1 MDDALSIVLLVAAFY
16 AGKLVLRLISH
27 RSVLVPQI
35 SFLEAE
41 VARISGQADDEY
53 LSAIS
58 PGNGSPDS
66 SISSADYR
74 PERFA
79 SRCS

>member
-1 MDDALSIVLLVAAFY
+1 MTLCRSFFSLPRSY

-53 LSAIS
+53 LSAIFVWER
-58 PGNGSPDS
+58 
-66 SISSADYR
+66 ISGLQHQLGQL
-74 PERFA
+74 
-79 SRCS
+79 